1 MISLNWKQRLIA
13 MALAKWQRQGRKKFK
28 LDELMPEVYG
38 GASESDPK
46 NPRVALAS
54 GLRTFG
60 FKLSSEKG
68 FMLRRSS
75 TIGRGHVGEYEFK
88 GDFAKLLKEN
98 SK

>member
-1 MISLNWKQRLIA
+1 MMITLNWKQRRIA
-13 MALAKWQRQGRKKFK
+13 ECLAQFQKAGKKKFTMN
-28 LDELMPEVYG
+28 ELLPLIFV
-38 GASESDPK
+38 GAKEDPK
-46 NPRVALAS
+46 NPRVALAA

-75 TIGRGHVGEYEFK
+75 TVGRGHVGEYEFK
-88 GDFAKLLKEN
+88 GDFAKLLEEN